1 MKEAKTNGN
10 LLALAGTGA
19 GTQEVVGGEIFAL
32 PYLQSIYRNPMEPT
46 TVRMR
51 AAIECLPFENPKLS
65 ATAVATM
72 DGLDFAAA
80 LDRCIERSG
89 IKKPTPLPPPK
100 QIEARPEP
108 VTAEEMKK
116 PFQRY
121 RRF

>member
-1 MKEAKTNGN
+1 MREAKTNGN
-10 LLALAGTGA
+10 LLVLPGNVA
-19 GTQEVVGGEIFAL
+19 GTQDGPRDEILAL

-46 TVRMR
+46 SVRMR
-51 AAIECLPFENPKLS
+51 AAIECLPFETPKLS

-100 QIEARPEP
+100 QIEA
-108 VTAEEMKK
+108 
-116 PFQRY
+116 
-121 RRF
+121 